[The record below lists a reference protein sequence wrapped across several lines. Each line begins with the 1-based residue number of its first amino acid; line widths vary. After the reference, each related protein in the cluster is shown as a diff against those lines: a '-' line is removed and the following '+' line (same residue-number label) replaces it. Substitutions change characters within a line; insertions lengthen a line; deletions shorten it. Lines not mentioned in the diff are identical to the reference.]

1 MMHAYPAI
9 VLQVY
14 DGVFEIA
21 LCLTEKSEGMQFCQT
36 QIWPDF
42 LSRLSFC
49 QDIPNEFLSQFKDI
63 LSNTGGYIDSVLF
76 CQSLQ
81 SCLTEQFDRLTE
93 SHQGSC
99 FACQNHPKMSKK
111 QKNVIISNT
120 N

>member
-1 MMHAYPAI
+1 MLVI
-9 VLQVY
+9 VSIRSHHHKISVIY

-21 LCLTEKSEGMQFCQT
+21 LCLTEKSEGMQFCQM

-93 SHQGSC
+93 SHQCAC
-99 FACQNHPKMSKK
+99 FA
-111 QKNVIISNT
+111 
-120 N
+120 

>member
-1 MMHAYPAI
+1 MERKMKLFQDLS
-9 VLQVY
+9 VLYTSSY

-21 LCLTEKSEGMQFCQT
+21 LCLTEKNEGMQFCQT

-81 SCLTEQFDRLTE
+81 SQ
-93 SHQGSC
+93 
-99 FACQNHPKMSKK
+99 
-111 QKNVIISNT
+111 
-120 N
+120 